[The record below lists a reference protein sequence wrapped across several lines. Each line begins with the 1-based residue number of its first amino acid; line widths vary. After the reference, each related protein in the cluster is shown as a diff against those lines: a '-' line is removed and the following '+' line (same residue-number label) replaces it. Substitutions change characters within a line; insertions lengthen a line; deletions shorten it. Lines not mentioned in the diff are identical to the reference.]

1 MYQKVTMALMEERQ
15 QHATAIN
22 EFKQVNNHTI
32 YIYTVIMW
40 VCMICCCMKQTIKH
54 LDDKNRNQQEN
65 LRKELQAV
73 KVVTVTH

>member
-1 MYQKVTMALMEERQ
+1 MTLMEERQ

-22 EFKQVNNHTI
+22 EFKQVKSPY
-32 YIYTVIMW
+32 YISTVIVC

-54 LDDKNRNQQEN
+54 LDDKNRSQQEN